1 MVAQADL
8 TGKVALVTG
17 ATAGIGEVTA
27 AALAGMG
34 AAVVLVSRN
43 PQKLAATAGRIRQQT
58 GNPDVEWIAADL
70 GVMANVVEAADEF
83 KARHNR
89 LHILVNNAGA
99 LFMERQVTADGYEM
113 TFALNHLAYFFLTE
127 LLLPV
132 MERSAP
138 ARIVNVASEAQRMGR
153 LDFDDLMGER
163 KYSGFGAYS
172 QSKLANVMFTYEL
185 ARRLEGTDITA
196 NVLHPGFV
204 ASGFGQN
211 NTGWMMRLFGLIRPF
226 AISPE
231 QGAQTPIYLAS
242 SPQVTGVT
250 GKYFVKQKP
259 QESSKV
265 SYNTAAQRRLWEV
278 SEQLVNK
285 VVAVPA

>member
-83 KARHNR
+83 KARHDR
-89 LHILVNNAGA
+89 LHIVVNNAGA
-99 LFMERQVTADGYEM
+99 IYMTRQVTADGYEL
-113 TFALNHLAYFFLTE
+113 TFALNHLAYFLLTE
-127 LLLPV
+127 QLLPV
-132 MERSAP
+132 LERSAP
-138 ARIVNVASEAQRMGR
+138 ARVVNVASEAQAGGR
-153 LDFDDLMGER
+153 LNFDDLMGER

-185 ARRLEGTDITA
+185 ARRLAGTGITA

-204 ASGFGQN
+204 ASDFGRN
-211 NTGWMMRLFGLIRPF
+211 NSGWMMRLFGLVRPF
-226 AISPE
+226 AISSG
-231 QGAQTPIYLAS
+231 QGAQTQIYLAS
-242 SPQVTGVT
+242 SPEVEGVT
-250 GKYFVKQKP
+250 GQYFVKQKP
-259 QESSKV
+259 KRSSRA
-265 SYNTAAQRRLWEV
+265 SYDTAAQKRLWDV
-278 SEQLVNK
+278 SEQLVSR
-285 VVAVPA
+285 VLTATA

>member
-1 MVAQADL
+1 MATQADL

-34 AAVVLVSRN
+34 AAVVLVSRSQ
-43 PQKLAATAGRIRQQT
+43 QKLAATAERIRQQT
-58 GNPDVEWIAADL
+58 GNAQVEWIAADL
-70 GVMANVVEAADEF
+70 SEMANVVEAADEF
-83 KARHNR
+83 KARHDR

-113 TFALNHLAYFFLTE
+113 TFALNHLAYFLLTE

-132 MERSAP
+132 MGRSAP
-138 ARIVNVASEAQRMGR
+138 ARIVNVASEAQRMGG

-163 KYSGFGAYS
+163 KYSGFGAYA

-211 NTGWMMRLFGLIRPF
+211 NTGWMMRLFSLIRPF

-242 SPQVTGVT
+242 SPEVTGVT

-265 SYNTAAQRRLWEV
+265 SYDTAAQKRLWDM
-278 SEQLVNK
+278 SEQLVHK
-285 VVAVPA
+285 VLAVSA